1 MPQMKRIPEY
11 LRLLQKGADPDS
23 VMPPSN
29 EVPEP
34 TGDYRRIQ
42 EYGKGAPTDVVS
54 GPSDEEKMME
64 VFKKYNPN
72 QPSLEQVLKN
82 KQMQQQE
89 DQNVDDA
96 IKEFGINDE
105 SGKKDKLLPK
115 LRSLIGK

>member
-1 MPQMKRIPEY
+1 MPQKY
-11 LRLLQKGADPDS
+11 LRILQKGAYPDS
-23 VMPPSN
+23 VLPPIN

-42 EYGKGAPTDVVS
+42 EYGKGLPVDNLSVP
-54 GPSDEEKMME
+54 GDDEKVME
-64 VFKKYNPN
+64 IFKKYNPN

-89 DQNVDDA
+89 DRNVDDA

-105 SGKKDKLLPK
+105 SDKKDKLLPK
-115 LRSLIGK
+115 LRQLIGK